1 LASRTPANLRLSV
14 GVDGNARIN
23 DGAAEATLELVHG
36 YGTFQVSTDLV
47 EDIQVTPLA
56 TEPVLPGVT
65 ILEPLSLSFVKPY
78 PAVELA
84 EFEPVVDSLIN
95 SLVLAYNEPVY
106 VDEASAQSLALVTL
120 DGELVAGDFAVAEE
134 LVAFTPEQPL
144 VLGGCYDV
152 TTQNSSLK
160 GVAANDPVLRQTLSV
175 CAPRARLAL
184 PATRFVLEGSSQ
196 ALTVELAE
204 GLQASSLTNGQI
216 HVRALGVEE
225 YSRPF
230 DWRNPHVQIPVYSGQ
245 AVADGQEIE
254 LVRAGL
260 GSAIQPVYTANAISL
275 RVLQAN
281 AAFDGDG
288 LTNALEFSLP
298 GLVPANVDSNG
309 DGIADGDDDLDG
321 DGLSNAEEV
330 A

>member
-1 LASRTPANLRLSV
+1 ETATVAATLFDKYYNRVFEFDPLASRTPANLRLSV

-23 DGAAEATLELVHG
+23 DGAAEATLELVQG

-56 TEPVLPGVT
+56 TEPVLPGGT
-65 ILEPLSLSFVKPY
+65 ILEALSLSFLEPY

-84 EFEPVVDSLIN
+84 EFEPVADSLIN
-95 SLVLAYNEPVY
+95 PLVLAYHEPGY
-106 VDEASAQSLALVTL
+106 ADQAGGLALGAV
-120 DGELVAGDFAVAEE
+120 DGEPVAGDCAVAAE

-204 GLQASSLTNGQI
+204 GLQ
-216 HVRALGVEE
+216 
-225 YSRPF
+225 
-230 DWRNPHVQIPVYSGQ
+230 
-245 AVADGQEIE
+245 
-254 LVRAGL
+254 
-260 GSAIQPVYTANAISL
+260 
-275 RVLQAN
+275 
-281 AAFDGDG
+281 
-288 LTNALEFSLP
+288 
-298 GLVPANVDSNG
+298 
-309 DGIADGDDDLDG
+309 
-321 DGLSNAEEV
+321 
-330 A
+330 